1 MPTSSAGRTSRL
13 CHRDSRRGVTLIE
26 MMMVVFIISLMAG
39 ISFPAISSGVDSLRL
54 RSAGEEAATMFT
66 GAMNRAE
73 RRRVAVEI
81 AILPAENLILLT
93 SVEPGFS
100 KRYQPEGGVT
110 IAAVLPRMSSADPR
124 LPRRFLVYPGGAVP
138 RVGVVLSNTRGA
150 RRLVRLDPITGVAE
164 SRLLEP
170 AEVLP

>member
-1 MPTSSAGRTSRL
+1 MPTSSAGRTST
-13 CHRDSRRGVTLIE
+13 SRRGVTLVE
-26 MMMVVFIISLMAG
+26 MMIVLLIISLMAG
-39 ISFPAISSGVDSLRL
+39 ISFPAISSGVESLRL
-54 RSAGEEAATMFT
+54 RSAGEEAASMFT

-81 AILPAENLILLT
+81 TVVPVDNAIVLT
-93 SVEPGFS
+93 SVEPGFR
-100 KRYQPEGGVT
+100 KYFQPEGGVLIST
-110 IAAVLPRMSSADPR
+110 VLPRLTSSADPR
-124 LPRRFLVYPGGAVP
+124 MPRRFLVYPGGAVP
-138 RVGVVLSNTRGA
+138 RIGVVLSNARGA